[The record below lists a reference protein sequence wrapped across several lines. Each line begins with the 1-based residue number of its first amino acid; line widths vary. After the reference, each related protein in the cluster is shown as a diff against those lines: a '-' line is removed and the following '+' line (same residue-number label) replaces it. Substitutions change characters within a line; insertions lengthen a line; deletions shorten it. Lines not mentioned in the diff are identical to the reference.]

1 MRGGWD
7 LPVKSECEERV
18 GKVCEGN
25 IFLDFTE
32 EIEEGRGGESL

>member
-1 MRGGWD
+1 MRFACK
-7 LPVKSECEERV
+7 VKECEERV